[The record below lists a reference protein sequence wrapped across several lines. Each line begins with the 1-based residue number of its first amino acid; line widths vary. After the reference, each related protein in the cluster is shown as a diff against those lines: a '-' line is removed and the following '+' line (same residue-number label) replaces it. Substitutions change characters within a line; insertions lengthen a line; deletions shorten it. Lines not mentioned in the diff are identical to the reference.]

1 MHIPS
6 TDVYPELQVESS
18 GIWFVPAIGDDTH
31 AILLKSPT
39 NILKSLIKG
48 ATIKLGFNIQD
59 TPSGQVLM
67 SAMYIEDD
75 KDAPAITISQHIQ
88 DFQQA
93 ALAEMLTLRNYTPI
107 FFYDELVRNVAEAQ
121 CEFDKNKE
129 HVTSLI
135 GDVNN
140 LYVGKPNSDVIK
152 AMDYLE
158 KIADGV
164 ITNDPVTSK
173 QIIVCKLSLSQFNEF
188 NLTAVGFQ
196 EIGDFGITNQDEGG
210 GLEQSIW
217 HLLEGMF
224 QDRIYRSPQVVKGNK
239 TRELT
244 DILATSEYGIFLIE
258 SKVTAVLSLS
268 KEQSSSRRAKNIETQ
283 IKKALQQLTG
293 AVKSIQQNLQITTND
308 NQEIEINRAI
318 LPHAIVLISEMYP
331 AIDWDI
337 ITNEVFKA
345 WIKSKA
351 MFHILD
357 LRELARLVGGS
368 KTVNIFDDILIQR
381 AEKIVNT
388 QNVFVR
394 TRFIKDETERQ

>member
-6 TDVYPELQVESS
+6 SDIYPELQVEPS
-18 GIWFVPAIGDDTH
+18 GIWFVPTIGDDTH

-39 NILKSLIKG
+39 NILKSIING
-48 ATIKLGFNIQD
+48 ASIKLGFNIKD
-59 TPSGQVLM
+59 TPSGHILM
-67 SAMYIEDD
+67 SVMYIEDD
-75 KDAPAITISQHIQ
+75 KDAPIITINQHIQ

-93 ALAEMLTLRNYTPI
+93 ALVEMLNVRNNTPV

-129 HVTSLI
+129 DIVRLISDVDSL
-135 GDVNN
+135 
-140 LYVGKPNSDVIK
+140 YAGKPNADVIK

-164 ITNDPVTSK
+164 IANDPVKSK
-173 QIIVCKLSLSQFNEF
+173 KIIVSKLTLSQFSVI
-188 NLTAVGFQ
+188 NLTAVGLR
-196 EIGDFGITNQDEGG
+196 EIGNFGITNQDEGG

-224 QDRIYRSPQVVKGNK
+224 QDKIYRSPQVIKGNK
-239 TRELT
+239 IRELT

-268 KEQSSSRRAKNIETQ
+268 KEQSSSRRAKNIEAQ
-283 IKKALQQLTG
+283 IKKALQQLMG
-293 AVKSIQQNLQITTND
+293 AVKSIEQNLQITTND
-308 NQEIEINRAI
+308 NQEIEINREI

-331 AIDWDI
+331 AIDWDA

-345 WIKSKA
+345 WIKSNA

-357 LRELARLVGGS
+357 LRELAMLVGGS
-368 KTVNIFDDILIQR
+368 KTVNMFDDILMQR

-388 QNVFVR
+388 QNVFAR
-394 TRFIKDETERQ
+394 TRFIKDETER